1 MKGIPVE
8 HMEKAKILVV
18 DDESSMRKLVKD
30 FLVRE
35 GYGVLEAG
43 DGVEAMDIFYAEK
56 DLSLIILDV
65 MMPKMDGWQVC
76 REIRET
82 SKVPIIMLTARSE
95 ERDELQGF
103 ELGVDEYI
111 SKPFSPK
118 ILVARVEAI
127 LRRTRG
133 TVEGEL
139 LEAGGIV
146 LDKSAH
152 IVKMDGEPIELS
164 FKEFE
169 LLTYFMENQGIALSR
184 EKILN
189 NVWNYDYFGD
199 ARTIDTHVKKLRSK
213 LGDRG
218 EYIHTIWGMGYKFEV
233 EQ

>member
-1 MKGIPVE
+1 MDIVE
-8 HMEKAKILVV
+8 NIKVLVV
-18 DDESSMRKLVKD
+18 DDESRMRKLVKD
-30 FLVRE
+30 FLTRE
-35 GYGVLEAG
+35 GYAVLEAG
-43 DGVEAMDIFYAEK
+43 DGMEAMDIFYEDKEIA
-56 DLSLIILDV
+56 LVILDV

-118 ILVARVEAI
+118 ILVARVNAI
-127 LRRTRG
+127 LRRTLG
-133 TVEGEL
+133 NTAGDVI
-139 LEAGGIV
+139 EAGDIKI
-146 LDKSAH
+146 DKASH
-152 IVKMDGEPIELS
+152 IVKINDKMIDLS
-164 FKEFE
+164 YKEFE
-169 LLTYFMENQGIALSR
+169 LLSYFVENQGIALSR

-218 EYIHTIWGMGYKFEV
+218 EYIKTIWGMGYKFEV
-233 EQ
+233 N

>member
-1 MKGIPVE
+1 MDKT
-8 HMEKAKILVV
+8 KILVV
-18 DDESSMRKLVKD
+18 DDESRMRKLVKD
-30 FLVRE
+30 FLVRQ
-35 GYGVLEAG
+35 GYTVLEAA
-43 DGVEAMDIFYAEK
+43 DGMEAMDYFYEDK
-56 DLSLIILDV
+56 DIALIILDV

-76 REIRET
+76 REIRMH

-103 ELGVDEYI
+103 DLGVDEYI

-127 LRRTRG
+127 LRRTQG
-133 TVEGEL
+133 SGNTDEIS
-139 LEAGGIV
+139 AGGLV
-146 LDKSAH
+146 VDKAAH
-152 IVKMDGEPIELS
+152 TVMSDGSPVDLS

-169 LLTYFMENQGIALSR
+169 LLTYFIENQGIALSR

-213 LGDRG
+213 LGDKG
-218 EYIHTIWGMGYKFEV
+218 EYIKTIWGMGYKFEV
-233 EQ
+233 E